1 MPENH
6 MFIEVVLQLVYFFL
20 QPLNMT
26 LKIILLPI
34 LKRKKPDFWYGVP
47 IIVFLFFYLF
57 NGSFIETLKMYLF
70 MYGLFGLILG
80 RILFCGH
87 RLQ

>member
-1 MPENH
+1 

>member
-1 MPENH
+1 M
-6 MFIEVVLQLVYFFL
+6 I
-20 QPLNMT
+20 
-26 LKIILLPI
+26 PI
-34 LKRKKPDFWYGVP
+34 FKHKKPDLWYSVP
-47 IIVFLFFYLF
+47 ILVFLFFYLF
-57 NGSFIETLKMYLF
+57 NGSLVESLKMYFF